1 MSSVPSIVPSIDPT
15 KPADGGSMSARER
28 ACSLAEAHFGALFGV
43 QRFELVDV
51 RRTIDWL
58 GRERFV
64 VDADVGFAHARVRSL
79 VDPKRARVLE
89 VSHYAHPVPYGELP
103 MITADEA
110 LEIARTEVDRL
121 GWTVRT
127 RRGGAAAPV
136 VRQAV
141 VARADERRHD
151 RLQRSDRH
159 RREDESRDRPRL
171 PAALS
176 AGARE
181 DDEAP

>member
-28 ACSLAEAHFGALFGV
+28 ACSLAEAHLGALFGV

-64 VDADVGFAHARVRSL
+64 VDADVGFAHARGRSL

-103 MITADEA
+103 MITAAEA
-110 LEIARTEVDRL
+110 LESARTEVGRL
-121 GWTVRT
+121 GWTWFGRVE
-127 RRGGAAAPV
+127 A
-136 VRQAV
+136 
-141 VARADERRHD
+141 E
-151 RLQRSDRH
+151 LQRPWFGKPWWLVLTNADMIGCNARIGIDAKT
-159 RREDESRDRPRL
+159 RAVIGRGFLPR
-171 PAALS
+171 
-176 AGARE
+176 
-181 DDEAP
+181 